1 MRVAEADP
9 LAVGSKAT
17 FSCVLCP
24 ALSVSGKLAPEIEN
38 WGLELDAEF
47 TVTVPPVAVTVIGRL
62 VVVPKFTLPKLN
74 DVGATVSCPTVV
86 VAPVPV
92 TGMLTFGPATKT
104 LPLNMPVFFG
114 VNVTFSVAP
123 CPLFRTSGKLAPLT
137 E

>member
-17 FSCVLCP
+17 FRCVLCP

-62 VVVPKFTLPKLN
+62 VVVPRFTLPKLN
-74 DVGATVSCPTVV
+74 DVGETVSWPTVV

-92 TGMLTFGPATKT
+92 TGMLRFGPVTKT
-104 LPLNMPVFFG
+104 LPLNTPVFFG
-114 VNVTFSVAP
+114 VNVTFNVTL
-123 CPLFRTSGKLAPLT
+123 CPVFKTTGKLAPVI